1 MQRFKNNKW
10 WSMRPDD
17 DGNYVAYHEHKEMV
31 EMLQAKVLEKE
42 SEAVQSNNYAK
53 VWQNMYEYEKN
64 LRIETTKDN
73 NRFADKLTDAYGML
87 LISWIIFIAVTTCL
101 VVR

>member
-1 MQRFKNNKW
+1 
-10 WSMRPDD
+10 MRPDD
-17 DGNYVAYHEHKEMV
+17 DGNYVAYHEHRELV
-31 EMLQAKVLEKE
+31 EILQAKIVEGE
-42 SEAVQSNNYAK
+42 SEVVQANNYAK

-73 NRFADKLTDAYGML
+73 NRFADKLTDVYGML
-87 LISWIIFIAVTTCL
+87 LISWLIFIAVTTWL